1 MRTVQLLLATI
12 LLMWIPGGAQ
22 QVPATMQNSSGSE
35 AASAQRKEYQQ
46 EVAAK
51 LRELDREIDD
61 LNAKAAKQGKETR
74 KEFNR
79 EMAELGQKRAVAR
92 QRFESLKTSSQEA
105 WRDMKPG
112 IDAAMKDLESAY
124 RRAAS
129 HFK

>member
-1 MRTVQLLLATI
+1 
-12 LLMWIPGGAQ
+12 
-22 QVPATMQNSSGSE
+22 MQNSSGSE

-61 LNAKAAKQGKETR
+61 LNAKVAKQGKETR

-79 EMAELGQKRAVAR
+79 EMAEMGQKRAVAR

-112 IDAAMKDLESAY
+112 IDVAMKDLESAY